1 MNEIRLDVR
10 LLQKHNTFAYW
21 SANSDFIPLEG
32 EIIVY
37 TDHKTTTDSEGQI
50 INVPDFKVGDGVT
63 TVGNLPFLVGT
74 NEEIEAQLKTIA
86 DNLAA
91 HIADKQVHITDGE
104 RDT

>member
-37 TDHKTTTDSEGQI
+37 TDHKTTTDSEGHI
-50 INVPDFKVGDGVT
+50 INVPDFKVGDGAT

-91 HIADKQVHITDGE
+91 HIADTTVHLADGE

>member
-1 MNEIRLDVR
+1 MDEIRLDVR

-63 TVGNLPFLVGT
+63 TVGALPFLVGT
-74 NEEIEAQLKTIA
+74 NEEIEAQLTKLA
-86 DNLAA
+86 NDLAA
-91 HIADKQVHITDGE
+91 HVADKQVHLADGE